1 MVRRHLPGRRGPGRQ
16 QGANLGELAT
26 AGLPVPAGFV
36 VTADAYFHALDEA
49 GVRRKLPARVDGLD
63 VDDTEA
69 LAAAARD
76 CQVTVRGAG
85 VPAHPRRHRPRAL
98 RG

>member
-1 MVRRHLPGRRGPGRQ
+1 MVRRHLPGRRGPGRR

-36 VTADAYFHALDEA
+36 VTADAYLHALDEA

-69 LAAAARD
+69 LAAAARE

-85 VPAHPRRHRPRAL
+85 VPSPSATPSPART